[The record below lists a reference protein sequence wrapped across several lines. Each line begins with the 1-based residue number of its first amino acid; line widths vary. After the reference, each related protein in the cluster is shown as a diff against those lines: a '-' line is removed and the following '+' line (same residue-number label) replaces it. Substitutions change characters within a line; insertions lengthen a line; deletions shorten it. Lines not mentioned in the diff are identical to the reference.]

1 MMSQNIT
8 VKLLLKNLKY
18 LCAYMNMRD
27 AMERLTIMENT
38 VNFLSVVEA
47 LRKTNFNTQK
57 RSVKQHELK
66 NMKK

>member
-1 MMSQNIT
+1 
-8 VKLLLKNLKY
+8 
-18 LCAYMNMRD
+18 MRD

-38 VNFLSVVEA
+38 VNFLNVSEV

-57 RSVKQHELK
+57 TSVKQDELK

>member
-8 VKLLLKNLKY
+8 VILLLKNLKY
-18 LCAYMNMRD
+18 LCAYMKMRD
-27 AMERLTIMENT
+27 AMERLAIMENT

-57 RSVKQHELK
+57 TSVKQHELK